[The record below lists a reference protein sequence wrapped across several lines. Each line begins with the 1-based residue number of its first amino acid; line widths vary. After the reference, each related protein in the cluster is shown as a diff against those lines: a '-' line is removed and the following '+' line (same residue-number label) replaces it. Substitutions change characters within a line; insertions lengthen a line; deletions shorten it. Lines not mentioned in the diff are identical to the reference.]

1 MALIPPD
8 NDMAVMAS
16 LLAIAGGAFVLER
29 TRLGGQL
36 TATVIAI
43 VGAMAAANLQLI
55 PHAAPAYGFVFTY
68 IVPVLIPLF
77 LFQADLRRILFES
90 TRTTAA
96 FLLASAATVAGVTAA
111 ALILDLGG
119 LAPAASTPPALRE
132 PAIAG
137 LFAATYIGGSVN
149 YAALGEITGLSRDAS
164 FFSAATATDNL
175 FGAAYLAV
183 LALLPGWRWLGRQ
196 FKAHDLTPAGGDA
209 SLLPITAMSLTLAL
223 ALATLMVALA
233 DALVAWLELPGW
245 RYIVIT
251 TAALLFATLA
261 PRAAQRLAGS
271 FELGVCLSLLFF
283 ATIAAG
289 ADVAAMIR
297 VAPVLVAMV
306 SIVLV
311 VHASITLLLGRWLGL
326 SLPELITASNAAVL
340 GATTA
345 PALAAAK
352 GWNNL
357 VTPGV
362 LVGVFGYALGT
373 YLGTLIYRCWGAIL

>member
-1 MALIPPD
+1 MTVQTTFEQIA
-8 NDMAVMAS
+8 ASSAS
-16 LLAIAGGAFVLER
+16 LPS
-29 TRLGGQL
+29 Q
-36 TATVIAI
+36 
-43 VGAMAAANLQLI
+43 I
-55 PHAAPAYGFVFTY
+55 P
-68 IVPVLIPLF
+68 
-77 LFQADLRRILFES
+77 Q
-90 TRTTAA
+90 
-96 FLLASAATVAGVTAA
+96 
-111 ALILDLGG
+111 
-119 LAPAASTPPALRE
+119 
-132 PAIAG
+132 
-137 LFAATYIGGSVN
+137 
-149 YAALGEITGLSRDAS
+149 
-164 FFSAATATDNL
+164 
-175 FGAAYLAV
+175 
-183 LALLPGWRWLGRQ
+183 
-196 FKAHDLTPAGGDA
+196 
-209 SLLPITAMSLTLAL
+209 M
-223 ALATLMVALA
+223 LA

-311 VHASITLLLGRWLGL
+311 VHALITLLVGRWLGL